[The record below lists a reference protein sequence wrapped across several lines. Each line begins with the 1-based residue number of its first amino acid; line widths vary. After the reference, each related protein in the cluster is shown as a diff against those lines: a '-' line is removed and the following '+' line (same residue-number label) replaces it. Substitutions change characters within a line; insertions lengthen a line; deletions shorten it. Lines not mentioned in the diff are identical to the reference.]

1 MASPEQP
8 GHKKLGQ
15 LAATAICGNDITSSC
30 LYVSALATMAA
41 AHLSPFSLLIVA
53 AVLYLFRKIYAE
65 VVGALPLNGGAYN
78 ALLNTTSKSRA
89 SVAACL
95 TLLSYMATAVI
106 SAIEAVHYVRSMW
119 DGLPEIAATIG
130 LLAVFMILTIVGIT
144 ESAKVAI
151 GIFLTHLVTLGLLI
165 IVGIVWVF
173 SHDAHLDDNFEGGA
187 DLSAPVHRQQI
198 VSGKMLDRKART
210 TDLKNQV
217 IEDVETELKNGTLPA
232 SLAVY
237 LEEKGIDVDGETVTP
252 VEGTPGRWRIGTGG
266 VEVLVQQDEVK
277 EGAEEGAEDGH
288 GGKERRLAVMTES
301 SLLVALFFGF
311 CAAMLGISGFES
323 SANFVEE
330 QEPGVFPKTLRNM
343 WIAVSILN
351 PAMAFLTLAVLRVE
365 EVGFHKD
372 HLLAHLGDV
381 TAGPLMKLL
390 ISVDAALVLS
400 GAVLTSYVGVTGL
413 VHRMTL
419 DRCLPQFLL
428 KKNKRFGTTHRIII
442 AFFILAVSVL
452 VVTGGALEAL
462 AGVYTLSFLSVMVL
476 FAVGNMLLKVRRS
489 RLAGAQPERAPWIF
503 VLIATAAAAAALVG
517 IAFDKPDDLM
527 VFLYYFIPALVVV
540 MIMLWR
546 VHLLKSVYLIVRYH
560 SQWVSRFL
568 GSIYRGIDKKIEQ
581 INSQQVVF
589 FTRGDMVDNL
599 RRAVEYVRDNEQTKR
614 IKVVTV
620 VEHPSADPTKLETD
634 LKVLDDAYPAIDLEF
649 VELEGTFSPALID
662 HYSKEWGIPKNLM
675 FIGSHGKK
683 FKYDQASLGGVRLII

>member
-1 MASPEQP
+1 MASSESP
-8 GHKKLGQ
+8 GGRKKLGQ

-41 AHLSPFSLLIVA
+41 AHLSVFSLLIVA
-53 AVLYLFRKIYAE
+53 AVLFLFRKIYAE

-106 SAIEAVHYVRSMW
+106 SAIEAVHYVGSLW
-119 DGLPEIAATIG
+119 DGLPQIAVTIG
-130 LLAVFMILTIVGIT
+130 LLAVFMMLMIVGIT

-151 GIFLTHLVTLGLLI
+151 GIFITHLITLAVLLI
-165 IVGIVWVF
+165 AGLVWF
-173 SHDAHLDDNFEGGA
+173 LTHDAHLADNF
-187 DLSAPVHRQQI
+187 DLQAPIQRQMI
-198 VSGKMLDRKART
+198 ISGKMLDSNART
-210 TDLKNQV
+210 TVQKNEV
-217 IEDVETELKNGTLPA
+217 ISDVEMQLGNGTLPE
-232 SLAVY
+232 SLEVY
-237 LEEKGIDVDGETVTP
+237 FEEKGVEWEGEGVTR
-252 VEGTPGRWRIGTGG
+252 VEGDRHRFRIGTGG
-266 VEVLVQQDEVK
+266 LEVLVQ
-277 EGAEEGAEDGH
+277 AESTEA
-288 GGKERRLAVMTES
+288 GGGRERGLAVLTES
-301 SLLVALFFGF
+301 SLMVALFFGF

-330 QEPGVFPKTLRNM
+330 QQPGVFPKTLRNM

-351 PAMAFLTLAVLRVE
+351 PAMALLTLSVLPVD

-372 HLLAHLGDV
+372 HLLSHLGFL
-381 TAGPLMKLL
+381 TAGGWLKFL
-390 ISVDAALVLS
+390 ISIDAALVLS

-428 KKNKRFGTTHRIII
+428 KKNKRFGTTHRIVI
-442 AFFILAVSVL
+442 AFFLLAVSVL
-452 VVTGGALEAL
+452 LVTGGALEAL
-462 AGVYTLSFLSVMVL
+462 AGVYTLSFLAVMVL
-476 FAVGNMLLKVRRS
+476 FAVGNILLKVRRQ
-489 RLAGAQPERAPWIF
+489 RLPRPERAPWVF
-503 VLIATAAAAAALVG
+503 VVIGTTAVAAAAVG
-517 IAFDKPDDLM
+517 IAIDQPEYFM
-527 VFLYYFIPALVVV
+527 VFLYYFIPALAVV

-546 VHLLKSVYLIVRYH
+546 VGLLKSVLGIVQYH
-560 SQWVSRFL
+560 SRWVLQFF
-568 GSIYRGIDKKIEQ
+568 GGISKAIERKIDQ

-599 RRAVEYVRDNEQTKR
+599 RRAVEYVRDNEQTNR

-620 VEHPSADPTKLETD
+620 AEDISTISDKIEHD
-634 LKVLDDAYPAIDLEF
+634 LKVLDEAYPEIDLEF
-649 VELEGTFSPALID
+649 VKLEGTFSPALID
-662 HYSKEWGIPKNLM
+662 RLSTEWKIPKNLM
-675 FIGSHGKK
+675 FIGSHGEK

>member
-1 MASPEQP
+1 MASPESP
-8 GHKKLGQ
+8 GGHKKLGQ

-41 AHLSPFSLLIVA
+41 AYLSPFSLLIVA
-53 AVLYLFRKIYAE
+53 AVLFLFRKIYAE

-106 SAIEAVHYVRSMW
+106 SAIEAVHYVGNLW

-151 GIFLTHLVTLGLLI
+151 GIFITHLVTLGLLI
-165 IVGIVWVF
+165 VTGVIWLS
-173 SHDAHLDDNFEGGA
+173 SHDAHLDDNF
-187 DLSAPVHRQQI
+187 DFHAPIQRQMV
-198 VSGKMLDRKART
+198 VSGKMVDSEAT
-210 TDLKNQV
+210 TTSQKNAV
-217 IEDVETELKNGTLPA
+217 VAGIETELSRGRLPD
-232 SLAVY
+232 SLKTY
-237 LEEKGIDVDGETVTP
+237 LEEKGVGLDGDEVTAVDGDAH
-252 VEGTPGRWRIGTGG
+252 RWRIGSSGL
-266 VEVLVQQDEVK
+266 EVLVQPEAA
-277 EGAEEGAEDGH
+277 GDGE
-288 GGKERRLAVMTES
+288 GKEEERQFAVLTETT
-301 SLLVALFFGF
+301 LLVGLFFGF

-351 PAMAFLTLAVLRVE
+351 PSMAFLTLAILPVD

-372 HLLAHLGDV
+372 HLLSHLGDM
-381 TAGPLMKLL
+381 TAGSWLKYL
-390 ISVDAALVLS
+390 ISIDAALVLS

-419 DRCLPQFLL
+419 DRCLPQYLL
-428 KKNKRFGTTHRIII
+428 RKNKKFGTTHRIIV
-442 AFFILAVSVL
+442 AFFVLAVSVL
-452 VVTGGALEAL
+452 LVTKGELEAL

-476 FAVGNMLLKVRRS
+476 FSVGNMLLKIRRR
-489 RLAGAQPERAPWIF
+489 RLPRPDRAPWVF
-503 VLIATAAAAAALVG
+503 VLVATTAVTAALIG
-517 IAFDKPDDLM
+517 IAIDQPEYFM
-527 VFLYYFIPALVVV
+527 VFLYYFIPALAVV
-540 MIMLWR
+540 MVMLWR
-546 VHLLKSVYLIVRYH
+546 VGLLKTVLGIVQYH
-560 SQWVSRFL
+560 SKWVLQFF
-568 GSIYRGIDKKIEQ
+568 GGISTGIEKKIDQ

-620 VEHPSADPTKLETD
+620 AEDVSKIPDKIEHDLE
-634 LKVLDDAYPAIDLEF
+634 VLDEAYPHIDLEF
-649 VELEGTFSPALID
+649 VKMEGTFSPALID
-662 HYSKEWGIPKNLM
+662 RLSDEWKIPKNLM
-675 FIGSHGKK
+675 FIGSHGEK
-683 FKYDQASLGGVRLII
+683 FKYDQATLGGVRLII

>member
-1 MASPEQP
+1 MASSESP
-8 GHKKLGQ
+8 GGRKKLGQ

-41 AHLSPFSLLIVA
+41 AHLSVFSLLIVA
-53 AVLYLFRKIYAE
+53 AVLFLFRKIYAE

-106 SAIEAVHYVRSMW
+106 SAIEAVHYVGSLW
-119 DGLPEIAATIG
+119 DGLPQIAVTIG
-130 LLAVFMILTIVGIT
+130 LLAVFMMLMIVGIT

-151 GIFLTHLVTLGLLI
+151 GIFITHLITLAVLLI
-165 IVGIVWVF
+165 AGLVWF
-173 SHDAHLDDNFEGGA
+173 LTHDAHLADNF
-187 DLSAPVHRQQI
+187 DLQAPIQRQMI
-198 VSGKMLDRKART
+198 ISGKMLDSNART
-210 TDLKNQV
+210 TVQKNEV
-217 IEDVETELKNGTLPA
+217 ISDVEMQLGNGTLPE
-232 SLAVY
+232 SLEVY
-237 LEEKGIDVDGETVTP
+237 FEEKGVEWEGEGVTR
-252 VEGTPGRWRIGTGG
+252 VEGDRHRFRIGTGG
-266 VEVLVQQDEVK
+266 LEVLVQ
-277 EGAEEGAEDGH
+277 AESTEA
-288 GGKERRLAVMTES
+288 GGGRERGLAVLTES
-301 SLLVALFFGF
+301 SLMVALFFGF

-330 QEPGVFPKTLRNM
+330 QQPGVFPKTLRNM

-351 PAMAFLTLAVLRVE
+351 PAMALLTLSVLPVD

-372 HLLAHLGDV
+372 HLLSHLGFL
-381 TAGPLMKLL
+381 TAGGWLKFL
-390 ISVDAALVLS
+390 ISIDAALVLS

-428 KKNKRFGTTHRIII
+428 KKNKRFGTTHRIVI
-442 AFFILAVSVL
+442 AFFLLAVSVL
-452 VVTGGALEAL
+452 LVTGGALEAL
-462 AGVYTLSFLSVMVL
+462 AGVYTLSFLAVMVL
-476 FAVGNMLLKVRRS
+476 FAVGNILLKVRRQ
-489 RLAGAQPERAPWIF
+489 RLPRPERAPWVF
-503 VLIATAAAAAALVG
+503 VVIGTTAVAAAAVG
-517 IAFDKPDDLM
+517 IAIDQPKYFM
-527 VFLYYFIPALVVV
+527 VFLYYFIPALAVV

-546 VHLLKSVYLIVRYH
+546 VGLLKSVLGIVQYH
-560 SQWVSRFL
+560 SRWVLQFF
-568 GSIYRGIDKKIEQ
+568 GGISKAIERKIDQ

-599 RRAVEYVRDNEQTKR
+599 RRAVEYVRDNEQTNR

-620 VEHPSADPTKLETD
+620 AEDISTISDKIEHD
-634 LKVLDDAYPAIDLEF
+634 LKVLDEAYPEIDLEF
-649 VELEGTFSPALID
+649 VKLEGTFSPALID
-662 HYSKEWGIPKNLM
+662 RLSTEWKIPKNLM
-675 FIGSHGKK
+675 FIGSHGEK

>member
-1 MASPEQP
+1 MASSESP
-8 GHKKLGQ
+8 GGRKKLGQ

-41 AHLSPFSLLIVA
+41 AHLSVFSLLIVA
-53 AVLYLFRKIYAE
+53 AVLFLFRKIYAE

-106 SAIEAVHYVRSMW
+106 SAIEAVHYVGSLW
-119 DGLPEIAATIG
+119 DGLPQIAVTIG
-130 LLAVFMILTIVGIT
+130 LLAVFMMLMIVGIT

-151 GIFLTHLVTLGLLI
+151 GIFITHLITLAVLLI
-165 IVGIVWVF
+165 AGLVWF
-173 SHDAHLDDNFEGGA
+173 LTHDAHLADNF
-187 DLSAPVHRQQI
+187 DLQAPIQRQMI
-198 VSGKMLDRKART
+198 ISGKMLDSNART
-210 TDLKNQV
+210 TVQKNEV
-217 IEDVETELKNGTLPA
+217 ISDVEMQLGNGTLPE
-232 SLAVY
+232 SLEVY
-237 LEEKGIDVDGETVTP
+237 FEEKGVEWEGEGVTR
-252 VEGTPGRWRIGTGG
+252 VEGDRHRFRIGTGG
-266 VEVLVQQDEVK
+266 LEVLVQ
-277 EGAEEGAEDGH
+277 AESTEA
-288 GGKERRLAVMTES
+288 GGGRERGLAVLTES
-301 SLLVALFFGF
+301 SLMVALFFGF

-330 QEPGVFPKTLRNM
+330 QQPGVFPKTLRNM

-351 PAMAFLTLAVLRVE
+351 PAMALLTLSVLPVD

-372 HLLAHLGDV
+372 HLLSHLGFL
-381 TAGPLMKLL
+381 TAGGWLKFL
-390 ISVDAALVLS
+390 ISIDAALVLS

-428 KKNKRFGTTHRIII
+428 KKNKRFGTTHRIVI
-442 AFFILAVSVL
+442 AFFLLAVSVL
-452 VVTGGALEAL
+452 LVTGGALEAL
-462 AGVYTLSFLSVMVL
+462 AGVYTLSFLAVMVL
-476 FAVGNMLLKVRRS
+476 FAVGNILLKVRRQ
-489 RLAGAQPERAPWIF
+489 RLPRPERAPWVF
-503 VLIATAAAAAALVG
+503 VVIGTTAVAAAAVG
-517 IAFDKPDDLM
+517 IAIDQPKYFM
-527 VFLYYFIPALVVV
+527 VFLYYFIPALAVV

-546 VHLLKSVYLIVRYH
+546 VGLLKSVLGIVQYH
-560 SQWVSRFL
+560 SRWVLQFF
-568 GSIYRGIDKKIEQ
+568 GGISKAIERKIDQ

-620 VEHPSADPTKLETD
+620 AEDISTISDKIEHD
-634 LKVLDDAYPAIDLEF
+634 LKVLDEAYPEIDLEF
-649 VELEGTFSPALID
+649 VKLEGTFSPALID
-662 HYSKEWGIPKNLM
+662 RLSTEWKIPKNLM
-675 FIGSHGKK
+675 FIGSHGEK

>member
-1 MASPEQP
+1 MASSESP
-8 GHKKLGQ
+8 GGRKKLGQ

-41 AHLSPFSLLIVA
+41 AHLSVFSLLIVA
-53 AVLYLFRKIYAE
+53 AVLFLFRKIYAE

-106 SAIEAVHYVRSMW
+106 SAIEAVHYVGSLW
-119 DGLPEIAATIG
+119 DGLPQIAVTIG
-130 LLAVFMILTIVGIT
+130 LLAVFMMLMIVGIT

-151 GIFLTHLVTLGLLI
+151 GIFITHLITLAVLLI
-165 IVGIVWVF
+165 AGLVWF
-173 SHDAHLDDNFEGGA
+173 LTHDAHLADNF
-187 DLSAPVHRQQI
+187 DLQAPIQRQMI
-198 VSGKMLDRKART
+198 ISGKMLDSNART
-210 TDLKNQV
+210 TVQKNEV
-217 IEDVETELKNGTLPA
+217 ISDVEMQLGNGTLPE
-232 SLAVY
+232 SLEVY
-237 LEEKGIDVDGETVTP
+237 FEEKGVEWEGEGVTR
-252 VEGTPGRWRIGTGG
+252 VEGDRHRFRIGTGG
-266 VEVLVQQDEVK
+266 LEVLVQ
-277 EGAEEGAEDGH
+277 AESTEA
-288 GGKERRLAVMTES
+288 GGGRERGLAVLTES
-301 SLLVALFFGF
+301 SLMVALFFGF

-330 QEPGVFPKTLRNM
+330 QQPGVFPKTLRNM

-351 PAMAFLTLAVLRVE
+351 PAMALLTLSVLPVD

-372 HLLAHLGDV
+372 HLLSHLGFL
-381 TAGPLMKLL
+381 TAGGWLKFL
-390 ISVDAALVLS
+390 ISIDAALVLS

-428 KKNKRFGTTHRIII
+428 KKNKRFGTTHRIVI
-442 AFFILAVSVL
+442 AFFLLAVSVL
-452 VVTGGALEAL
+452 LVTGGALEAL
-462 AGVYTLSFLSVMVL
+462 AGVYTLSFLAVMVL
-476 FAVGNMLLKVRRS
+476 FAVGNILLKVRRQ
-489 RLAGAQPERAPWIF
+489 RLPRPERAPWVF
-503 VLIATAAAAAALVG
+503 VVIGTTAVAAAAVG
-517 IAFDKPDDLM
+517 IAIDQPKYFM
-527 VFLYYFIPALVVV
+527 VFLYYFIPALAVV

-546 VHLLKSVYLIVRYH
+546 VGLLKSVLGIVQYH
-560 SQWVSRFL
+560 SRWVLQFF
-568 GSIYRGIDKKIEQ
+568 GGISKVIERKIDQ

-620 VEHPSADPTKLETD
+620 AEDISTISDKIEHD
-634 LKVLDDAYPAIDLEF
+634 LKVLDEAYPEIDLEF
-649 VELEGTFSPALID
+649 VKLEGTFSPALID
-662 HYSKEWGIPKNLM
+662 RLSTEWKIPKNLM
-675 FIGSHGKK
+675 FIGSHGEK